1 MRFLRDRLSGPN
13 AKLILALYLAAL
25 ALRLVFLI
33 QISDSPVF
41 DNPLM
46 DEGYHLELA
55 RGMLE
60 GQLTPDEPF
69 YRAPLYPYFFAGML
83 YLTGENLFAVRV
95 IQSALGALVPVL
107 IFLLGMRLFERRV
120 ALFGGIGATFY
131 TTFLYYDTSLL
142 ITGLMTLLTALA
154 LLRVAQAEEHP
165 TFGNFVA
172 LGALIGVAA
181 LARPNILFFIPALVV
196 WVWLV
201 IAPRLG
207 GSVKSAVICW
217 ALTALSAAAVI
228 SPVTFHNWR
237 VSGDLIPI
245 AWQGGYNFFLGNNRQ
260 ATGWSATAPGVRGS
274 WQGGYEDAINIAEAN
289 AGRAMSV
296 KEVDDF
302 WWELGFSEISADPGA
317 YLALMGKKKLYFFNG
332 FEIPNNQNIYL
343 VERFSWLADALFW
356 RAPGYFPYGLLAPLA
371 LLGIA
376 LSLKHWRRYLA
387 LYLFVVSYFAS
398 VILFFVCARYRQP
411 VIPALLLF
419 AGLAVFQI
427 VDWLKSRKHTP
438 VLISLVALLALL
450 VVCNRD
456 VIGLDRDFEEANNE
470 FLLGSAYQQQGDLL
484 NAERSYRTAL
494 ERDPKLVDAGVNLG
508 IIAAQRGD
516 LAEAERRLSAVL
528 RVDSANA
535 QALVNLGMVY
545 LQSERLAEAEG
556 ALTRALAV
564 EGLDYNIHF
573 RLGLVYHLQGRYELA
588 LERYRA
594 ALRLKADFEPARQN
608 LQIIVDE
615 LRNEREQER

>member
-1 MRFLRDRLSGPN
+1 MVNSLRNRLSGPN
-13 AKLILALYLAAL
+13 AKVIFALYLAAL
-25 ALRLVFLI
+25 ILRLAFLW
-33 QISDSPVF
+33 QIADLPTFDS
-41 DNPLM
+41 PLM

-55 RGMLE
+55 REILD
-60 GQLTPDEPF
+60 GQTLPDQPF
-69 YRAPLYPYFFAGML
+69 YRAPLYPYFFAGLL

-107 IFLLGMRLFERRV
+107 TFLLGMRLFERRV

-131 TTFLYYDTSLL
+131 TTFLYYDNSLL
-142 ITGLMTLLTALA
+142 ITGLMTLLAALV
-154 LLRVAQAEEHP
+154 LLRAAQTEERP
-165 TFGNFVA
+165 TAGNFAA
-172 LGALIGVAA
+172 LGALIGLAA
-181 LARPNILFFIPALVV
+181 LARPNMLFFLPALAL

-201 IAPRLG
+201 IRPRLG
-207 GSVKSAVICW
+207 GSVKNAVICW
-217 ALTALSAAAVI
+217 ALTALCAATVI
-228 SPVTFHNWR
+228 APVTFHNWR
-237 VSGDLIPI
+237 VSGDFIPI
-245 AWQGGYNFFLGNNRQ
+245 AWQGGYNFYLGNNRQ

-289 AGRAMSV
+289 VGRALTV

-302 WWELGFSEISADPGA
+302 WWEQGFAEISADPA
-317 YLALMGKKKLYFFNG
+317 AFIALLGKKKLYFFNG

-343 VERFSWLADALFW
+343 VERFSGLAEALFW
-356 RAPGYFPYGLLAPLA
+356 RAPVYFPFGLLAPLA

-376 LSLKHWRRYLA
+376 LSLKYWRRYLL

-398 VILFFVCARYRQP
+398 VIMFFVCARYRQP

-419 AGLAVFQI
+419 AGLAVFQ
-427 VDWLKSRKHTP
+427 VVGWLKSRKYTA
-438 VLISLVALLALL
+438 ALLSLAALL
-450 VVCNRD
+450 TLGALCNRD
-456 VIGLDRDFEEANNE
+456 LIALDRDFEEANNE

-484 NAERSYRTAL
+484 SADRSYRAAL
-494 ERDPKLVDAGVNLG
+494 ERAPNFVDAGVNLG

-516 LAEAERRLSAVL
+516 LPEAERRLTAAL
-528 RVDSANA
+528 RIDSANA
-535 QALVNLGMVY
+535 QALMNLGMVY
-545 LQSERLAEAEG
+545 LQSERLADAEA

-564 EGLDYNIHF
+564 EGLDYNVHY

-594 ALRLKADFEPARQN
+594 ALRLKGDFAPAREN

-615 LRNEREQER
+615 LQKEKERR